1 MKITNSIKN
10 ILTNIFKSFQH
21 DCQDNKKM
29 IGVETSN
36 FAGKKKITK
45 IRYKC
50 QKCFIQWEEY
60 KN

>member
-1 MKITNSIKN
+1 MKLIKK
-10 ILTNIFKSFQH
+10 IYSRFIKLFQH
-21 DCQDNKKM
+21 DCQENKK
-29 IGVETSN
+29 IVGLETST
-36 FAGKKKITK
+36 FAGKQKITK

>member
-1 MKITNSIKN
+1 
-10 ILTNIFKSFQH
+10 
-21 DCQDNKKM
+21 M

-36 FAGKKKITK
+36 LSGKKRIIK

-60 KN
+60 KNQ